1 MEQIGHMRQLLQL
14 DLINNPV
21 SKLAGYRE
29 KMFSIFPTI
38 TILDTLDKGGKDAYS
53 GSSMALTI
61 SRVPDTLF
69 DKSPSVP
76 APTFAPIVAPRAPIP
91 AARTASKASV
101 VAPVAPVAA
110 TVSPA
115 VRSALRLSASKPD
128 TKSASISK
136 KGKLGKSGKLGK
148 TVLASKS
155 RSASARAG
163 LSFPVARLKRR
174 LK

>member
-1 MEQIGHMRQLLQL
+1 MRQLLQL

-29 KMFSIFPTI
+29 KIFSLFPTI

-69 DKSPSVP
+69 DKSPP
-76 APTFAPIVAPRAPIP
+76 APVPTFAPIVAPRAPIP
-91 AARTASKASV
+91 AARTASKTSV
-101 VAPVAPVAA
+101 VAPMAPVSSVPAI
-110 TVSPA
+110 TLA
-115 VRSALRLSASKPD
+115 VRTTSRLSATKVD
-128 TKSASISK
+128 TKPAASISK
-136 KGKLGKSGKLGK
+136 KGKSGKLDK
-148 TVLASKS
+148 TVLATKS

-163 LSFPVARLKRR
+163 LTFPVARLKRR
-174 LK
+174 MK